1 MSSPIVSCIAEVK
14 RLIAKMPLV
23 RCCELSNNSN
33 CRMGVCGASEKAA
46 RAEAA
51 RAEAARAEAIAG
63 SAVLLHLKTDLDS
76 AIPASEVTGYALET
90 VGSLL
95 ERVAKQELGLHGK
108 AWEGLE
114 LEFSDEVMQK
124 EEELGRAGI
133 VQVSV
138 R

>member
-1 MSSPIVSCIAEVK
+1 
-14 RLIAKMPLV
+14 
-23 RCCELSNNSN
+23 
-33 CRMGVCGASEKAA
+33 MGVCGASEKAA
-46 RAEAA
+46 EEAA
-51 RAEAARAEAIAG
+51 RAEAARAEAVRAEAARAEAIAR

-114 LEFSDEVMQK
+114 LEFSEEVLEK

>member
-1 MSSPIVSCIAEVK
+1 MMVCRWSVLRAFEH
-14 RLIAKMPLV
+14 
-23 RCCELSNNSN
+23 SN

-46 RAEAA
+46 EEAARAVAA
-51 RAEAARAEAIAG
+51 RAEAARAEAIAR

-114 LEFSDEVMQK
+114 LEFSEEVMQK

>member
-1 MSSPIVSCIAEVK
+1 MMVCRWCVLRAFK
-14 RLIAKMPLV
+14 H
-23 RCCELSNNSN
+23 SN

-46 RAEAA
+46 E
-51 RAEAARAEAIAG
+51 EAARAEAIAR

>member
-1 MSSPIVSCIAEVK
+1 MGRWGAVAIARVAV
-14 RLIAKMPLV
+14 RFCRWFDGLPLV
-23 RCCELSNNSN
+23 PCCELSNNSN

-51 RAEAARAEAIAG
+51 RAEAIAR